1 MENFIFLCGDNL
13 LFRNYYKRAT
23 QYLFR
28 KDCHCTKI
36 AAFRYGY
43 PANLVTF
50 TEEALNEKL
59 HFFMQRVMY
68 KILVCA
74 VPYYIA
80 IFIACNEMLSFSK

>member
-1 MENFIFLCGDNL
+1 MIICYSETTTKG
-13 LFRNYYKRAT
+13 
-23 QYLFR
+23 QYSICSE
-28 KDCHCTKI
+28 KTVTANKI

-74 VPYYIA
+74 VSYYIA